1 MRVFHQS
8 YVRLCLLPPLFF
20 SETTLITIGSEGI
33 NSRSPVLLSDMITS
47 GNLASFQLFPRAS
60 PQPLRDLLYRSFF
73 LVGKCFI
80 AMCIVATGTS
90 TSSHLTQEYPV
101 PTHVTLAKLDL
112 TLRDLLSAEFGCGE
126 SRHRTGLAGVHT
138 LTLAKTGRCA
148 RPLKSS
154 PKSLFPH
161 SQHFFHQ

>member
-101 PTHVTLAKLDL
+101 PTHVTREVRPNPPRFAVCRVWMWREQTQD
-112 TLRDLLSAEFGCGE
+112 RS
-126 SRHRTGLAGVHT
+126 SRCTHT
-138 LTLAKTGRCA
+138 YTCKNWQMCT
-148 RPLKSS
+148 SS
-154 PKSLFPH
+154 QKFP
-161 SQHFFHQ
+161 